1 VESLISLK
9 RDVKLDAKRDGERDV
24 KRDGERDAKR
34 DGERDAKRDG
44 ERDVKRDGERDVK
57 RDVIGGEMSDIIE
70 VKVRGAPNMEKEC
83 FFFLEEI
90 LGVIDQVT
98 KSFLK
103 LSKMVFFD
111 KKLPDFSSEQKGLE
125 KVNTS

>member
-9 RDVKLDAKRDGERDV
+9 RDVKLDAKRDGERD
-24 KRDGERDAKR
+24 A
-34 DGERDAKRDG
+34 
-44 ERDVKRDGERDVK
+44 K

-90 LGVIDQVT
+90 LGVIDQVK

-103 LSKMVFFD
+103 LSKMF
-111 KKLPDFSSEQKGLE
+111 FSSKSFSFEQKGVE
-125 KVNTS
+125 KVNAS